1 MIRKALITTAAV
13 VTVLGGT
20 ATALAVTGSSSGG
33 TVYHG
38 CEGGKL
44 GRTIYDVYSNGTVP
58 KCPAGAWPFSWNSTG
73 PAGPQGPAGPAG
85 KDAAVLGP
93 VFSDTT
99 SQSISTGGAAYENAT
114 KLGTLTFDPGTYLLE
129 ANFVATPNE
138 VNSAQIFPQL
148 LVTAGG
154 PIESGYGTSIWNAG
168 SGALEQVGSSQLP
181 NDVINSNF
189 SGSYVI
195 NVPSGSPET
204 LYFYGFGYDS
214 DTGAGTYTLNAA
226 TVSAVELAS

>member
-58 KCPAGAWPFSWNSTG
+58 KCPARWPFSWNSTG

-99 SQSISTGGAAYENAT
+99 SQSISTGGAGYENAT
-114 KLGTLTFDPGTYLLE
+114 KLGTLTLDPGTYLLE

-148 LVTAGG
+148 LVTAVRPDRVGLR
-154 PIESGYGTSIWNAG
+154 NVH
-168 SGALEQVGSSQLP
+168 LERRQP
-181 NDVINSNF
+181 
-189 SGSYVI
+189 
-195 NVPSGSPET
+195 
-204 LYFYGFGYDS
+204 
-214 DTGAGTYTLNAA
+214 GAGAGWVEPAA
-226 TVSAVELAS
+226 ERRDQLELQRLVRHQRALGLS